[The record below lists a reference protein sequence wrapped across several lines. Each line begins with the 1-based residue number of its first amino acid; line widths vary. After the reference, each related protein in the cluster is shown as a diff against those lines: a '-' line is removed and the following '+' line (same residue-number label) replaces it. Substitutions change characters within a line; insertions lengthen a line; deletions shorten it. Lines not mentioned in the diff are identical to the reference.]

1 MVSDTQTPALAAS
14 RNASPQ
20 DDGLPSAA
28 DVTATARLLASR
40 VVRTPLISSPA
51 LDERTGGRVLIK
63 VEPFQRTGSFK
74 FRGAMSRLLRLSEA
88 ERAAGVVA
96 WSSGNHGQAV
106 AAAGRLLAVPAV
118 IVMPADAPRV
128 KLERTRAQGADVV
141 LYDRATEDREAI
153 ARALARERGLT
164 VVPSFDDRWVI
175 AGQGT
180 AAMEVLE
187 QARDLGLTPD
197 DLLVCCGGGGLT
209 AGCAL
214 AVEAAGAATRIW
226 TVEPEHWDDHARSF
240 AAGAR
245 VTASQATPT
254 ACDALMTPTPG
265 AITFAINR
273 PRVAG
278 GLVVSEAQ
286 VEAAMRFAFDEL
298 RCVVEPGGA
307 VALAALLA
315 GIHPAA
321 GRTTA
326 LILTGGNVDAERF
339 ARVITRR

>member
-1 MVSDTQTPALAAS
+1 MPAAPA
-14 RNASPQ
+14 P
-20 DDGLPSAA
+20 LPTAA
-28 DVTATARLLASR
+28 DVTATAQLLAGR
-40 VVRTPLISSPA
+40 VVRTPLIASA
-51 LDERTGGRVLIK
+51 VLDDRVGGRVLIK

-106 AAAGRLLAVPAV
+106 AAAGRLLGVPAV

-128 KLERTRAQGADVV
+128 KLERTRSHGAEVV
-141 LYDRATEDREAI
+141 LYDRAREDREAI
-153 ARALARERGLT
+153 ARDLARDRCLT

-175 AGQGT
+175 AGQGS
-180 AAMEVLE
+180 AAVEILE
-187 QARDLGLTPD
+187 QAQDLGGVPD

-214 AVEAAGAATRIW
+214 ALEAAGAATRLW

-240 AAGAR
+240 AAGER
-245 VTASQATPT
+245 LTASQAAPT

-265 AITFAINR
+265 EITFAINQ

-278 GLVVSEAQ
+278 GLAVSEAQ
-286 VEAAMRFAFDEL
+286 VEDAMRFAFEEL

-307 VALAALLA
+307 VALAAVLA
-315 GIHPAA
+315 GVHRGA

-326 LILTGGNVDAERF
+326 LLLTGGNVDADAF
-339 ARVITRR
+339 AAVITARRSR

>member
-1 MVSDTQTPALAAS
+1 MST
-14 RNASPQ
+14 
-20 DDGLPSAA
+20 AA
-28 DVTATARLLASR
+28 DVTATARLLAGR
-40 VVRTPLISSPA
+40 VVRTPLIASA
-51 LDERTGGRVLIK
+51 VLDDRVDGRVLIK

-74 FRGAMSRLLRLSEA
+74 FRGAMSRLLRLSET

-106 AAAGRLLAVPAV
+106 AAAARLLGVPAV

-128 KLERTRAQGADVV
+128 KLERTRRHGAEVV
-141 LYDRATEDREAI
+141 LYDRAREDREAI
-153 ARALARERGLT
+153 ARARARERGLT

-180 AAMEVLE
+180 AAVELLA
-187 QARDLGLTPD
+187 QAAEAGLAPD
-197 DLLVCCGGGGLT
+197 DLLLCCGGGGLT

-214 AVEAAGAATRIW
+214 ALEAAGAATRLW

-240 AAGAR
+240 AAGER
-245 VTASQATPT
+245 RTATQAAPT

-265 AITFAINR
+265 ALTFAVNR

-278 GLVVSEAQ
+278 GLAVTEAQ
-286 VEAAMRFAFDEL
+286 VEDAMRFAFEEL

-307 VALAALLA
+307 VALAAVLA

-326 LILTGGNVDAERF
+326 LMLTGGNVDPQAF
-339 ARVITRR
+339 AAVITARGDR